1 MEAVTRCFNDLY
13 RTFTF
18 AQQKPSSVKVS
29 HCFRPAIRP
38 MNAFDVLR
46 DSLYFFKR
54 HLGRIVQLCL
64 PLVIFEAVLQQVV
77 DHADVSQDYS
87 AISII
92 VGLLVYPLYTAALI
106 LFLDAR
112 SRGESPRNRDLLA
125 MAATL
130 WPRFALLTAL
140 NTLLILLGL
149 SLYFL
154 PGLWLMV
161 TLAFGEY
168 LLVLRGF
175 SPLQAMKESLRLS
188 RGHFLRILVCIL
200 CVMAPLWLLKGLT
213 LEVYPDPQNPL
224 IAILIDSAHSFLQ
237 LFTSVVLFRLFMLI
251 SESPDKQ
258 NGTV

>member
-1 MEAVTRCFNDLY
+1 
-13 RTFTF
+13 
-18 AQQKPSSVKVS
+18 
-29 HCFRPAIRP
+29 
-38 MNAFDVLR
+38 MNPFDVLR

-54 HLGRIVQLCL
+54 NLGQIVQLCL
-64 PLVIFEAVLQQVV
+64 PLVIFEALLQQMV
-77 DHADVSQDYS
+77 DRSTDPDSFPG
-87 AISII
+87 ISVI

-125 MAATL
+125 RAAYL

-154 PGLWLMV
+154 PGIWLMV
-161 TLAFGEY
+161 VLSFGEY
-168 LLVLRGF
+168 LLVLRGMA
-175 SPLQAMKESLRLS
+175 PLTAMKASLRLT

-200 CVMAPLWLLKGLT
+200 CVMGPLWVLKGLT
-213 LEVYPDPQNPL
+213 LQLYPEPQNPVISL
-224 IAILIDSAHSFLQ
+224 LLDSAHSFLQ

-251 SESPDKQ
+251 DDAPEQIDRPL
-258 NGTV
+258 